1 MSTVNVFHSREA
13 IRVKVKKCEGL
24 LAPEYRRFSVDPQIT
39 SFEVLQSLLARAFD
53 IKGEFSISYLA
64 RDEEG
69 KDTYLSLLS
78 DWDLDAAFLGSS
90 DPCLQLKVDLKPFE
104 EGLEDWEVVAPL
116 DANRSNNTSFT
127 IDRSSITGTI
137 LNHVEKT
144 FNMVQRALNLSE
156 SEHDYDSYKPVK
168 QPMVDSEFHLYLD
181 SEGRLIKPRELRLSV
196 YQRGIDPS
204 LRKVVWK
211 HILNVYPHGLT
222 AKERIAYMKQR
233 SAEYQK
239 LRQTWQDM
247 ISSGNLTDEIQYVTN
262 MVRKDVL
269 RTDRTHKFY
278 AGSDDNKN
286 VVSLFN
292 ILTTYAL
299 NHPSVS
305 YCQGMSDLAS
315 PILVTMK
322 DEAHAYVC
330 FCALMQRLK
339 PNFHL
344 DGKAMTTNF
353 QQLTEL
359 LEHYDSPF
367 FEYLKTQN
375 ADDLLFCYRWL
386 LLELKREFAFDE
398 ALSMLEVL
406 WSSIPPSPPEK
417 ELSLF
422 EELFSANSFRPQSPR
437 IHSRENPYTKVRAIR
452 KQNSASSIRGL
463 MKSSSKETE
472 EPEAEKL
479 TGSQID
485 SPIPKENASGCSH
498 KEKPVS
504 ISRRNSNSEITN
516 DDSQDYLPMTTSM
529 TRELRMELENLNRQL
544 PGSFLQRSITIDSED
559 LDSPRSPDCCEST
572 RESLRYCQHLQS
584 IDQSVEDEALE
595 SWTSDDLSGMDQICR
610 LGSTKKSHKHPEYLH
625 LNGNDTV
632 GDANYCCTPDEQF
645 EIDFDVQLKSSSDIP
660 CNGEILENE
669 ESEDTNGCACHLK
682 SVIPIR
688 LVHSPGIDNRF
699 QRHGSDS
706 SDSLSES
713 CPGRIETDPEISP
726 SNFQN
731 AIFSSENATKVG
743 STQDEKLIRKKS
755 GSSLLDSGVP
765 NNSITNSCV
774 EALEYSGKYQKSAL
788 PPPQELGG
796 GNPFMLFLCLTLL
809 LQHRDTIMKNRM
821 DYNEL
826 AMHFDKMVRKH
837 NVHRVLHQA
846 RAMFRE
852 YLQMSCQD
860 QDSDP
865 HV

>member
-1 MSTVNVFHSREA
+1 M
-13 IRVKVKKCEGL
+13 
-24 LAPEYRRFSVDPQIT
+24 
-39 SFEVLQSLLARAFD
+39 
-53 IKGEFSISYLA
+53 
-64 RDEEG
+64 
-69 KDTYLSLLS
+69 
-78 DWDLDAAFLGSS
+78 
-90 DPCLQLKVDLKPFE
+90 
-104 EGLEDWEVVAPL
+104 
-116 DANRSNNTSFT
+116 
-127 IDRSSITGTI
+127 
-137 LNHVEKT
+137 EKT

-156 SEHDYDSYKPVK
+156 NENDLDSFKPVK
-168 QPMVDSEFHLYLD
+168 QPMVDSEFHVYLD
-181 SEGRLIKPRELRLSV
+181 GDGRLIKPRELRLSV

-222 AKERIAYMKQR
+222 AKERIAYMKQM
-233 SAEYQK
+233 SIEYQK
-239 LRQTWQDM
+239 LKQTWQDM
-247 ISSGNLTDEIQYVTN
+247 ISSGNLTEEIQYVTN

-339 PNFHL
+339 SNFHL
-344 DGKAMTTNF
+344 DGKAMTSNF

-359 LEHYDSPF
+359 LEHYDSQF
-367 FEYLKTQN
+367 FEYLKTQG

-386 LLELKREFAFDE
+386 LLELKREFAFDD
-398 ALSMLEVL
+398 ALCMLEVL

-417 ELSLF
+417 ELCLY
-422 EELFSANSFRPQSPR
+422 EELFSANTFRPQSPR

-463 MKSSSKETE
+463 MKSNSKDGDEN
-472 EPEAEKL
+472 EPERSFEAQAESSNK
-479 TGSQID
+479 D
-485 SPIPKENASGCSH
+485 SPCTSAQNDHISSL
-498 KEKPVS
+498 
-504 ISRRNSNSEITN
+504 SRRNSVSDINN

-544 PGSFLQRSITIDSED
+544 PGSFLQRSYTIDSED
-559 LDSPRSPDCCEST
+559 LDSPRSSECCESA

-584 IDQSVEDEALE
+584 IDQSVEDDAPE

-610 LGSTKKSHKHPEYLH
+610 LGSAKKSQKHPDYLH
-625 LNGNDTV
+625 LNGSDGRQG
-632 GDANYCCTPDEQF
+632 GDSNYCCTPDEQLD
-645 EIDFDVQLKSSSDIP
+645 IDFDVQLKPNSDIP

-669 ESEDTNGCACHLK
+669 ESEDKNGCACHLK

-699 QRHGSDS
+699 QRHSSDS

-713 CPGRIETDPEISP
+713 CPGRIESDPEYSP
-726 SNFQN
+726 VGTQN
-731 AIFSSENATKVG
+731 TICG
-743 STQDEKLIRKKS
+743 SIEYNVSKETASHDEKLNRKKS
-755 GSSLLDSGVP
+755 AALFMASNIAPESL
-765 NNSITNSCV
+765 TNPCV
-774 EALEYSGKYQKSAL
+774 EALEYSGKCQKSSL
-788 PPPQELGG
+788 PPPYELGG

-809 LQHRDTIMKNRM
+809 LQHRDVIMKSRM

-852 YLQMSCQD
+852 YLQMSCQE

>member
-1 MSTVNVFHSREA
+1 MSGLNLFHSREA

-53 IKGEFSISYLA
+53 IKGEFSISYFA

-104 EGLEDWEVVAPL
+104 EGLEDWDVVAPI
-116 DANRSNNTSFT
+116 DVTRSSNTGFLL
-127 IDRSSITGTI
+127 DRSSITGTI
-137 LNHVEKT
+137 LNHMEKT

-156 SEHDYDSYKPVK
+156 GDNESDSFKPAK
-168 QPMVDSEFHLYLD
+168 QPMVDSEFHGYLD

-211 HILNVYPHGLT
+211 HILNVYPYGLT
-222 AKERIAYMKQR
+222 AKERISYMKQR

-247 ISSGNLTDEIQYVTN
+247 ISNGNLTEEIQYVTN

-269 RTDRTHKFY
+269 RTDRTHRFY

-344 DGKAMTTNF
+344 DGKAMTSNF

-359 LEHYDSPF
+359 LEHYDSQF
-367 FEYLKTQN
+367 FEYLKTQG

-386 LLELKREFAFDE
+386 LLELKREFAFDD

-417 ELSLF
+417 ELSLY
-422 EELFSANSFRPQSPR
+422 EELFSANTFRPQSPR

-463 MKSSSKETE
+463 MKSNSKEANE
-472 EPEAEKL
+472 CEAEKKSEPP
-479 TGSQID
+479 TD
-485 SPIPKENASGCSH
+485 STVKQEIPLNLCKDQPTSL
-498 KEKPVS
+498 
-504 ISRRNSNSEITN
+504 SRRNSGTEISN

-544 PGSFLQRSITIDSED
+544 PGSFLQRSVTIDSED
-559 LDSPRSPDCCEST
+559 LDSPRSPDCFESP
-572 RESLRYCQHLQS
+572 RESLNYTQHLHNV
-584 IDQSVEDEALE
+584 DQTAEDDAPE

-610 LGSTKKSHKHPEYLH
+610 LGSTKKPHKHPECLH
-625 LNGNDTV
+625 LNGSVEEDST
-632 GDANYCCTPDEQF
+632 YCCTPDEQF
-645 EIDFDVQLKSSSDIP
+645 DIEFDAQVKTNSDIP

-669 ESEDTNGCACHLK
+669 ESEDKNGCACHLK

-713 CPGRIETDPEISP
+713 CPGRIQSDNEYTAHGSQISE
-726 SNFQN
+726 SG
-731 AIFSSENATKVG
+731 SENIVSKERLF
-743 STQDEKLIRKKS
+743 SDEKIYRKKTNV
-755 GSSLLDSGVP
+755 LQDSNDVM
-765 NNSITNSCV
+765 SNSCI
-774 EALEYSGKYQKSAL
+774 EALEYSGKSQKTTL
-788 PPPQELGG
+788 PSPYELGG

-809 LQHRDTIMKNRM
+809 LQHRDIIMKSRM

-852 YLQMSCQD
+852 YLQMSCQE

-865 HV
+865 YV

>member
-1 MSTVNVFHSREA
+1 MDPEQMFTAVDIALTVMRQFPFTNTASQE
-13 IRVKVKKCEGL
+13 I
-24 LAPEYRRFSVDPQIT
+24 FSPSIT
-39 SFEVLQSLLARAFD
+39 SSCPETQR
-53 IKGEFSISYLA
+53 EFSISYFA

-104 EGLEDWEVVAPL
+104 EGLEDWDVVAPI
-116 DANRSNNTSFT
+116 DVSRSTNTSFLL
-127 IDRSSITGTI
+127 DRSSITGTI
-137 LNHVEKT
+137 LNHMEKT

-156 SEHDYDSYKPVK
+156 GDSECESFKPVK
-168 QPMVDSEFHLYLD
+168 QPMVDSEFHGYLD

-222 AKERIAYMKQR
+222 AKERISYMKQR
-233 SAEYQK
+233 SSEYQK
-239 LRQTWQDM
+239 LKQTWQDM
-247 ISSGNLTDEIQYVTN
+247 ISNGNLTEEIQYVTN

-344 DGKAMTTNF
+344 DGKAMTSNF

-359 LEHYDSPF
+359 LEHYDSQF
-367 FEYLKTQN
+367 FEYLKTQG

-386 LLELKREFAFDE
+386 LLELKREFAFDD
-398 ALSMLEVL
+398 ALCMLEVL

-417 ELSLF
+417 ELSLY
-422 EELFSANSFRPQSPR
+422 EELFSANTFRPQSPR

-463 MKSSSKETE
+463 MKSNSKETNDATE
-472 EPEAEKL
+472 TEKQSEL
-479 TGSQID
+479 HSECTDKQENLPSSLCRD
-485 SPIPKENASGCSH
+485 HPISL
-498 KEKPVS
+498 
-504 ISRRNSNSEITN
+504 SRRNSVTEIST

-559 LDSPRSPDCCEST
+559 LDSPRSPDCFEST
-572 RESLRYCQHLQS
+572 RDSLRYSQHLHN
-584 IDQSVEDEALE
+584 IDQSVEDDAPE

-610 LGSTKKSHKHPEYLH
+610 LGSTKKMHKHPEYLH
-625 LNGNDTV
+625 LNGSDGGEDST
-632 GDANYCCTPDEQF
+632 YCCTPDEQF
-645 EIDFDVQLKSSSDIP
+645 DIDFDVQVKPNSDIP

-669 ESEDTNGCACHLK
+669 ESEDKNGCACHLK

-713 CPGRIETDPEISP
+713 CPGRIESDNEYAALSVQSAGYI
-726 SNFQN
+726 
-731 AIFSSENATKVG
+731 SENASKERLL
-743 STQDEKLIRKKS
+743 SDEKTYRKKT
-755 GSSLLDSGVP
+755 SLLQDS
-765 NNSITNSCV
+765 TDAMANSCI
-774 EALEYSGKYQKSAL
+774 EALEYSGKSQKTSL
-788 PPPQELGG
+788 PSPYELGG

-809 LQHRDTIMKNRM
+809 LQHRDMIMKSRM

-852 YLQMSCQD
+852 YLQMSCQE

-865 HV
+865 YV

>member
-1 MSTVNVFHSREA
+1 MSSLNVFHSREA

-53 IKGEFSISYLA
+53 IKGEFSISYYA

-104 EGLEDWEVVAPL
+104 EGLEDWDVVAPN
-116 DANRSNNTSFT
+116 DINRSNNTGF
-127 IDRSSITGTI
+127 ILDRSSITGTI

-144 FNMVQRALNLSE
+144 FNMVQRALNLSDGDSEVE
-156 SEHDYDSYKPVK
+156 SFKPVK
-168 QPMVDSEFHLYLD
+168 QPMVDSEFHIYLD
-181 SEGRLIKPRELRLSV
+181 GEGRLVKPRELRLSV

-211 HILNVYPHGLT
+211 HILNVYPYGLSG
-222 AKERIAYMKQR
+222 KERIAYMKQR
-233 SAEYQK
+233 SLEYQK

-247 ISSGNLTDEIQYVTN
+247 IANGNLTEEIQYVTN

-269 RTDRTHKFY
+269 RTDRTHRFY

-322 DEAHAYVC
+322 DEAHAYTC

-344 DGKAMTTNF
+344 DGKAMTANF

-359 LEHYDSPF
+359 LEHYDPHF
-367 FEYLKTQN
+367 FEYLKTQG

-386 LLELKREFAFDE
+386 LLELKREFAFDD

-417 ELSLF
+417 ELSMY
-422 EELFSANSFRPQSPR
+422 EELFSSNTFRPQSPR

-463 MKSSSKETE
+463 IK
-472 EPEAEKL
+472 
-479 TGSQID
+479 
-485 SPIPKENASGCSH
+485 
-498 KEKPVS
+498 
-504 ISRRNSNSEITN
+504 SNSRELEESNEEKHVEYSPNGDVEVNPPCTSQEESTLSLSRKNSVTDIST

-544 PGSFLQRSITIDSED
+544 PGSFLHRSITIDSED
-559 LDSPRSPDCCEST
+559 LDSPRSPDCFDSN
-572 RESLRYCQHLQS
+572 RENLRHSQYTNN
-584 IDQSVEDEALE
+584 IDLAVTDEAAE
-595 SWTSDDLSGMDQICR
+595 SWTSDDLSGIDQICR
-610 LGSTKKSHKHPEYLH
+610 VGSRKGQKHPEYLH
-625 LNGNDTV
+625 LNGSEGGEDS
-632 GDANYCCTPDEQF
+632 NYCCTPDEQF
-645 EIDFDVQLKSSSDIP
+645 DLDLDIQTKSNSDIP

-669 ESEDTNGCACHLK
+669 ESEDKDGCACHLK

-699 QRHGSDS
+699 QRHDSDS

-713 CPGRIETDPEISP
+713 CPGRIESDQETLPLNS
-726 SNFQN
+726 QN
-731 AIFSSENATKVG
+731 
-743 STQDEKLIRKKS
+743 STYIPK
-755 GSSLLDSGVP
+755 SSLSKECSEKFNKRKTSGIFQDS
-765 NNSITNSCV
+765 SDAMTNSCI
-774 EALEYSGKYQKSAL
+774 EALEYSGKCQKVSL
-788 PPPQELGG
+788 PPPYELGG

-809 LQHRDTIMKNRM
+809 LQHRDVIMKSRM

-846 RAMFRE
+846 RSMFRE
-852 YLQMSCQD
+852 YLQMSCQEK
-860 QDSDP
+860 DSDP
-865 HV
+865 YV

>member
-1 MSTVNVFHSREA
+1 M
-13 IRVKVKKCEGL
+13 
-24 LAPEYRRFSVDPQIT
+24 
-39 SFEVLQSLLARAFD
+39 
-53 IKGEFSISYLA
+53 
-64 RDEEG
+64 
-69 KDTYLSLLS
+69 
-78 DWDLDAAFLGSS
+78 
-90 DPCLQLKVDLKPFE
+90 
-104 EGLEDWEVVAPL
+104 
-116 DANRSNNTSFT
+116 
-127 IDRSSITGTI
+127 
-137 LNHVEKT
+137 EKT

-156 SEHDYDSYKPVK
+156 SDSESESFKPVK
-168 QPMVDSEFHLYLD
+168 QPMVDSEFHGYLD
-181 SEGRLIKPRELRLSV
+181 CDGRLIKPRELRLSV

-222 AKERIAYMKQR
+222 AKERISYMKQR
-233 SAEYQK
+233 SSEYQK
-239 LRQTWQDM
+239 LKLTWQDM
-247 ISSGNLTDEIQYVTN
+247 ISSGNLTEEIQYVTN

-322 DEAHAYVC
+322 DEAQAYVC

-344 DGKAMTTNF
+344 DGKAMTSNF

-359 LEHYDSPF
+359 LEHYDTQF
-367 FEYLKTQN
+367 FEYLKTQG

-386 LLELKREFAFDE
+386 LLELKREFAFDD

-417 ELSLF
+417 ELSLY
-422 EELFSANSFRPQSPR
+422 EELFSENSFHPQSPR

-463 MKSSSKETE
+463 MKSNSKETDDVE
-472 EPEAEKL
+472 ADKQTDYCSEPTDKQETPPGNSYADLPMLSRK
-479 TGSQID
+479 D
-485 SPIPKENASGCSH
+485 SITE
-498 KEKPVS
+498 VS
-504 ISRRNSNSEITN
+504 N

-559 LDSPRSPDCCEST
+559 LDSPRSPDCFEST
-572 RESLRYCQHLQS
+572 RDNLKYTQHLYN
-584 IDQSVEDEALE
+584 IDQTTEEDAPE

-610 LGSTKKSHKHPEYLH
+610 LGSAKKAQKHPEYLN
-625 LNGNDTV
+625 LNGSDIGEDSTF
-632 GDANYCCTPDEQF
+632 CCTPDEQF
-645 EIDFDVQLKSSSDIP
+645 EIDFDVQVKTTSNIP

-669 ESEDTNGCACHLK
+669 ESEDKNGCACHLK

-699 QRHGSDS
+699 QRHSSDS

-713 CPGRIETDPEISP
+713 CPGRIESDKENLSLSIQSEGKVSKNNVSKEQLLHEEK
-726 SNFQN
+726 SN
-731 AIFSSENATKVG
+731 
-743 STQDEKLIRKKS
+743 RKK
-755 GSSLLDSGVP
+755 GSSTLQDSSDVMA
-765 NNSITNSCV
+765 SSCI
-774 EALEYSGKYQKSAL
+774 EALEYSGKSSKTSL
-788 PPPQELGG
+788 PTPYELGG

-809 LQHRDTIMKNRM
+809 LQHRDMIMKTRM

-852 YLQMSCQD
+852 YLQSSCQD
-860 QDSDP
+860 LESNP
-865 HV
+865 YV

>member
-1 MSTVNVFHSREA
+1 
-13 IRVKVKKCEGL
+13 
-24 LAPEYRRFSVDPQIT
+24 
-39 SFEVLQSLLARAFD
+39 
-53 IKGEFSISYLA
+53 
-64 RDEEG
+64 
-69 KDTYLSLLS
+69 
-78 DWDLDAAFLGSS
+78 
-90 DPCLQLKVDLKPFE
+90 
-104 EGLEDWEVVAPL
+104 
-116 DANRSNNTSFT
+116 
-127 IDRSSITGTI
+127 
-137 LNHVEKT
+137 
-144 FNMVQRALNLSE
+144 MVQRAFNLSE
-156 SEHDYDSYKPVK
+156 SENEYDSFKPVK
-168 QPMVDSEFHLYLD
+168 QPMVDSEFHVYLD

-196 YQRGIDPS
+196 YNRGIDPS

-211 HILNVYPHGLT
+211 HILNVYPQGLT

-239 LRQTWQDM
+239 LKQTWQDM
-247 ISSGNLTDEIQYVTN
+247 ISNGNLTEEIQYVTN

-344 DGKAMTTNF
+344 DGKAMTSNF

-359 LEHYDSPF
+359 LEHYDSQF
-367 FEYLKTQN
+367 FEYLKTQG

-386 LLELKREFAFDE
+386 LLELKREFAFDD

-417 ELSLF
+417 ELALY
-422 EELFSANSFRPQSPR
+422 EELFSENSFRPHSPR

-463 MKSSSKETE
+463 MKSGSKENEEVESDKKTE
-472 EPEAEKL
+472 SQAEPSIN
-479 TGSQID
+479 T
-485 SPIPKENASGCSH
+485 ENSVDTSYREH
-498 KEKPVS
+498 PVS
-504 ISRRNSNSEITN
+504 LSRRNSVSEINT
-516 DDSQDYLPMTTSM
+516 DDSQDYFPMTTSM

-559 LDSPRSPDCCEST
+559 LDSPRSPDCCESA
-572 RESLRYCQHLQS
+572 RESLRYCQHLQG
-584 IDQSVEDEALE
+584 IEQAAEDDAPE

-610 LGSTKKSHKHPEYLH
+610 LGAAKKIQKHPEFLH
-625 LNGNDTV
+625 LNGSDGG
-632 GDANYCCTPDEQF
+632 GDSTYCCTPDEQLD
-645 EIDFDVQLKSSSDIP
+645 IDFDVQLKTSSDIP

-688 LVHSPGIDNRF
+688 LVHSPGIDNRY

-713 CPGRIETDPEISP
+713 CPGRIESDHEYFPLG
-726 SNFQN
+726 FQN
-731 AIFSSENATKVG
+731 VGGGSESNVSKEGTLN
-743 STQDEKLIRKKS
+743 DEKSCKRKNDN
-755 GSSLLDSGVP
+755 LLDASAV
-765 NNSITNSCV
+765 SDQVTNTCV
-774 EALEYSGKYQKSAL
+774 EALEYSGKYQKSSL
-788 PPPQELGG
+788 PPPYELGG

-809 LQHRDTIMKNRM
+809 LQHRDMIMKSHM
-821 DYNEL
+821 DYDEL

-852 YLQMSCQD
+852 YLQMSCQE

-865 HV
+865 